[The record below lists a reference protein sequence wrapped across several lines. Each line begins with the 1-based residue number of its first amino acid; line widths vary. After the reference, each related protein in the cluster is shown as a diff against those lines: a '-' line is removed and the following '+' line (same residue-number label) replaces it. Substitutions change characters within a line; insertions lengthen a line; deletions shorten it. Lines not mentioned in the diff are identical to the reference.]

1 MQNREKNK
9 KSSCSQGYMKSR
21 PCLLFKHTGGFTLVE
36 LIVVIAILGILAGV
50 GTVAYSGYVEQ
61 TKREMDKT
69 TVSNITRG
77 INSGA
82 YLFQLDTPLQL
93 SNSGVTIPVGFVLIT
108 SDGTK
113 SLQSGTSMGS
123 ESKECRLETKTF
135 VTEAESYTYESG
147 CSDVTAYVIKETES
161 ITYCATHS
169 TIVEETLPVGS
180 SSGDTSPVD
189 TTVYRKTRC
198 KLITDHEAGTVTETP
213 VYGTY
218 TETSDGVLHE
228 IMSAT
233 YGSGFEN
240 TVKLQSDTWT
250 VSSIPSFY
258 AGSAD
263 LWDEVKSL
271 SDELMDITGGD
282 SNFEVLGR
290 PVMNDDHASSAELVT
305 TFAGKVVGL
314 TEDTFIGQ
322 WMAVSNSPE
331 GTGSTWANEDFGLGS
346 AGREYYAAARKAY
359 NSCFASYVRA
369 QGHDESHAAEIANF
383 ARYSYLPVTV
393 CREAFTDGY
402 YQLPSEVK
410 NCETCRQLYE
420 DYVSSGAAEANGRAF
435 FKTMQSVSETGEAA
449 MTASGVDFFDYYAS
463 YLEEF
468 SGLYSS
474 VQREAQESDSCI
486 VISVFSTNGKLTY
499 EVSPTDAAG
508 G

>member
-240 TVKLQSDTWT
+240 TVKL
-250 VSSIPSFY
+250 VSC
-258 AGSAD
+258 
-263 LWDEVKSL
+263 
-271 SDELMDITGGD
+271 
-282 SNFEVLGR
+282 
-290 PVMNDDHASSAELVT
+290 SS
-305 TFAGKVVGL
+305 
-314 TEDTFIGQ
+314 
-322 WMAVSNSPE
+322 S
-331 GTGSTWANEDFGLGS
+331 
-346 AGREYYAAARKAY
+346 
-359 NSCFASYVRA
+359 
-369 QGHDESHAAEIANF
+369 
-383 ARYSYLPVTV
+383 
-393 CREAFTDGY
+393 
-402 YQLPSEVK
+402 
-410 NCETCRQLYE
+410 
-420 DYVSSGAAEANGRAF
+420 
-435 FKTMQSVSETGEAA
+435 
-449 MTASGVDFFDYYAS
+449 
-463 YLEEF
+463 
-468 SGLYSS
+468 
-474 VQREAQESDSCI
+474 
-486 VISVFSTNGKLTY
+486 
-499 EVSPTDAAG
+499 
-508 G
+508 

>member
-359 NSCFASYVRA
+359 SCMRIMFPLERRRPT
-369 QGHDESHAAEIANF
+369 AARF
-383 ARYSYLPVTV
+383 SRP
-393 CREAFTDGY
+393 CR
-402 YQLPSEVK
+402 V
-410 NCETCRQLYE
+410 
-420 DYVSSGAAEANGRAF
+420 
-435 FKTMQSVSETGEAA
+435 
-449 MTASGVDFFDYYAS
+449 
-463 YLEEF
+463 
-468 SGLYSS
+468 
-474 VQREAQESDSCI
+474 
-486 VISVFSTNGKLTY
+486 
-499 EVSPTDAAG
+499 
-508 G
+508 